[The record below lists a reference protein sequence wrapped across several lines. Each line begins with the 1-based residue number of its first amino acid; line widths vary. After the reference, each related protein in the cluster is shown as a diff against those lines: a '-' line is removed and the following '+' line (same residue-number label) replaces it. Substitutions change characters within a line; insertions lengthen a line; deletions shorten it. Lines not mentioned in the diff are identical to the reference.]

1 MQTEVKPTFNVR
13 PAVTAIEVDGVVY
26 NAQPI
31 AGNWHQ
37 VRDGDYTE
45 GFRQGIMRAQVNLVH
60 SGYVNKGSDDKLTKE
75 SAGKIVKVARNKWV
89 TGNTA
94 LYGGNS
100 GNEWVFAQDLPEVK
114 EGRIVMNQD
123 ELVARIE
130 AEGKRIVND
139 YLHISADGQVRAM
152 KRKGFRSGEYTIEQ
166 MLASNQPTLI
176 TGDEQAPRKIADMM
190 EIAKKPGYL
199 SIPSQ
204 GIITV
209 PDLDGGGGRV
219 YLLGGNWGEFNGNGR
234 SFGVRR

>member
-1 MQTEVKPTFNVR
+1 METRARPTFNVR
-13 PAVTAIEVDGVVY
+13 PAVTTIEVDGVVY

-94 LYGGNS
+94 LYGGNP
-100 GNEWVFAQDLPEVK
+100 GNEWAFAQDAPEVS
-114 EGRIVMNQD
+114 EGRIRMNQD
-123 ELVARIE
+123 ELVARLE
-130 AEGKRIVND
+130 APGKRIVND

-190 EIAKKPGYL
+190 EITKKPGYL

-204 GIITV
+204 GIITA
-209 PDLDGGGGRV
+209 PDLIEYDNRVCLDGD
-219 YLLGGNWGEFNGNGR
+219 NWGEFFGNR
-234 SFGVRR
+234 YSFGVRQ

>member
-13 PAVTAIEVDGVVY
+13 PAVTTIEVDGVVY

-45 GFRQGIMRAQVNLVH
+45 GFRQGIMRAQ
-60 SGYVNKGSDDKLTKE
+60 E